1 LRVRSRLDDDGSLVM
16 RNLANVGALLVA
28 SQKYLDRVGRPKTP
42 EDIASHTT
50 MSISEDE
57 VHQRWEL
64 HGPNGE
70 VRRVDLQPRLAGF
83 DFPLLKSMAKDG
95 FGITM
100 LPETVCA
107 EAVRSGELE
116 VVLPDW
122 TLPQGICHAVF
133 ASRRGLLP
141 AVRVFIDFLAE
152 RLPREIERSRLD
164 CGGDCGKLA
173 EKIKRVQQ
181 PALVAEAG

>member
-1 LRVRSRLDDDGSLVM
+1 
-16 RNLANVGALLVA
+16 
-28 SQKYLDRVGRPKTP
+28 
-42 EDIASHTT
+42 
-50 MSISEDE
+50 
-57 VHQRWEL
+57 
-64 HGPNGE
+64 
-70 VRRVDLQPRLAGF
+70 
-83 DFPLLKSMAKDG
+83 MAKDG

-122 TLPQGICHAVF
+122 TLPQGICRAVF

-164 CGGDCGKLA
+164 CGGDCSKLA
-173 EKIKRVQQ
+173 EKLKRVQQ